1 MKIKTVA
8 GGAFFLNT
16 VFFATYYAISKEA
29 LGRIDPIIFTFFE
42 MMTLVPVALCII
54 IWAWE
59 DITRAV
65 VKRGILLGSCLCL
78 ALFTIS
84 IALKYTTATS
94 TAFFPSLNGFL
105 AAIIAWVVLRHPVQK
120 ATWFAGLLSV
130 VGTVLLIAN
139 AEMGGIR
146 GSLIAFLGGVFF
158 TCYVFLSDHLQK
170 DEDAHWPLFGVELLT
185 MAAWASLIVL
195 LFGNWDAFHPSLP
208 KDIWVILYIAGA
220 CTFLPTLITV
230 LMQKHISPVTV
241 SFIYVLE
248 PILGAVMANFYLHE
262 TLPLDGYIGGGLV
275 VVGALIHTWGT
286 AERPAAERMFQLRF
300 SFAGQNSLTRT
311 LGYPLLFSLAGIC
324 LVLWLGGFPP
334 RSWSILYNQAP
345 LLSSYIQRGYGLT
358 VCLLIA
364 QACSWLVAWI
374 SLFIMGWMATYRA
387 VRLLFFTPKQTPPA
401 EQKSQQWDVSYLR
414 QMGVTSYPSSTIMK
428 KEEKPSVQRRRR
440 ERRERFNR
448 VDVAELV
455 E

>member
-8 GGAFFLNT
+8 GGAFFLNMI
-16 VFFATYYAISKEA
+16 FYATYYAISKEA

-54 IWAWE
+54 VWTWE
-59 DITRAV
+59 DITKAI
-65 VKRGILLGSCLCL
+65 VKRGALLGSCLCL

-105 AAIIAWVVLRHPVQK
+105 AALIAWIVLRHPIQK

-139 AEMGGIR
+139 SAMGGIR
-146 GSLIAFLGGVFF
+146 GSLIAFLGGLFF
-158 TCYVFLSDHLQK
+158 TCYVFLSDHMQK
-170 DEDAHWPLFGVELLT
+170 DESAHWPLFGIELLT
-185 MAAWASLIVL
+185 MAGWASLVVL
-195 LFGNWDAFHPSLP
+195 LFGNWDTFHPTLP
-208 KDIWVILYIAGA
+208 KDIWVILYVAGA

-241 SFIYVLE
+241 SFIYILE
-248 PILGAVMANFYLHE
+248 PILGAVMAKFYLHE

-275 VVGALIHTWGT
+275 VVGALIHTWGS
-286 AERPAAERMFQLRF
+286 AERPALQPRLSFTER
-300 SFAGQNSLTRT
+300 SSPWLTRV
-311 LGYPLLFSLAGIC
+311 YPLPFLVVGIC

-334 RSWSILYNQAP
+334 RAWSTLYSQAP
-345 LLSSYIQRGYGLT
+345 LLSSYVQRGYGLT

-374 SLFIMGWMATYRA
+374 SLLVMGWLVTYRI
-387 VRLLFFTPKQTPPA
+387 VRKLFFTPKQAPQA
-401 EQKSQQWDVSYLR
+401 EQKSLIWDVSYLR
-414 QMGVTSYPSSTIMK
+414 QMGVTAYPSSTIMK
-428 KEEKPSVQRRRR
+428 KEDKPSVQRRRK
-440 ERRERFNR
+440 ERRERLNR
-448 VDVAELV
+448 VDVVELV